1 VDRLDA
7 GPEPLFSLPEGE
19 GAGAPLGAAAGDV
32 AGGANL
38 TGYSS
43 ITQTTT
49 IVGYHLLRLGA
60 VDRPSLEAEFVEM
73 HGLEGAGSVYRSL
86 SVPFRRWLETARAGH
101 AEPSVEFGLE
111 PACRVAPI
119 GVWFRRDPG
128 GLVDAAI
135 DVATATHAHA
145 PAIVTAAAVAGAVAA
160 GAFAQTGRD
169 LVFAAAETAD
179 RALDRLG
186 PRLRTLE
193 AVEDAPVVGAR
204 LRGGADLVDAPHH
217 EVATEVLSAG
227 DGTALDHVVAALVL
241 GSKPGI
247 ESYHLIEAAARM
259 GGSPAAA
266 MVGAIVGARTGI
278 RQWPWIVPND
288 TWFAEI
294 GRRLVDH
301 HAEVRDLPL
310 PYAVEERLLS
320 ADAGR
325 APY

>member
-1 VDRLDA
+1 VDGLDA

-43 ITQTTT
+43 LTQTTT

-60 VDRPSLEAEFVEM
+60 VDRPSLEAELVELY
-73 HGLEGAGSVYRSL
+73 GTGGAGSVYRSL
-86 SVPFRRWLETARAGH
+86 SAPFRRWLETARSGR
-101 AEPSVEFGLE
+101 PQRSPDFGLE
-111 PACRVAPI
+111 PACRVTPI
-119 GVWFRRDPG
+119 GVWFRQDPD

-135 DVATATHAHA
+135 DVASSTHAHA
-145 PAIVTAAAVAGAVAA
+145 PSIVAAVAMAGAVAA

-169 LVFAAAETAD
+169 LVLAAAETAD
-179 RALDRLG
+179 RGLARLG
-186 PRLRTLE
+186 SRLRTMQSADE
-193 AVEDAPVVGAR
+193 APSVADR
-204 LRGGADLVDAPHH
+204 LRGGTALVDLPHQDVPAAVI
-217 EVATEVLSAG
+217 EAG
-227 DGTALDHVVAALVL
+227 DGSPLDHVVAAAVL